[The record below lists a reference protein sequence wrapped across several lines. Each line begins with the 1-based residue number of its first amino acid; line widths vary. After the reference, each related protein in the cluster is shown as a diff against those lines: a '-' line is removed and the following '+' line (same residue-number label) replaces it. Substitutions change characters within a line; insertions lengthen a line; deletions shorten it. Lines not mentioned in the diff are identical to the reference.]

1 LVSTSLTAI
10 RIPLTGRCAGLIALM
25 LAALLWSVGAV
36 MVSNLFDQ
44 GVSPLEL
51 AELRTYITVVCFGAL
66 LLWPSISRSRPPA
79 ANTPGGWRWLVGF
92 GLAVGVANASLFL
105 AIEHLQVAVA
115 IVLQNLAPTFV
126 VVWTLITTRR
136 VHAARL
142 VLGVALALLGVVLV
156 VQLPT
161 TPVGDMDLV
170 GVVFGLATA
179 LGAAAFS
186 VFGEQ
191 ASRAYGAVRANA
203 AAFAVAGACWV
214 LIQVPQGIPKLA
226 TRTELL
232 GQVLVVG
239 VLCTFVPFLLFA
251 WGTARL
257 GSQTG
262 ALTISLGLVFTAAI
276 AWVWLGES
284 LTVMQIV
291 GVVAIILGIVRVQFR
306 TEKAVSEFTGEISA
320 AKNDGLA
327 KNKVA
332 ASIQPD
338 ASLSSGDARKIAE
351 E

>member
-1 LVSTSLTAI
+1 VSTSLAAI
-10 RIPLTGRCAGLIALM
+10 RTALTGRSAGLIALM
-25 LAALLWSVGAV
+25 LTALLWSVGSV
-36 MVSNLFDQ
+36 MVSNLFNQ

-51 AELRTYITVVCFGAL
+51 VELRTYIAAVCLGAL
-66 LLWPSISRSRPPA
+66 LLWLSRSRSRPPA

-92 GLAVGVANASLFL
+92 GLAVGVANATLFL
-105 AIEHLQVAVA
+105 AIKHLPVAVA
-115 IVLQNLAPTFV
+115 VVLQNLAPTFV
-126 VVWTLITTRR
+126 VVWTLITTGR
-136 VHAARL
+136 VHATRV

-179 LGAAAFS
+179 LGTAAFS

-214 LIQVPQGIPKLA
+214 FIQVPQGIPKLV
-226 TRTELL
+226 TRTELF
-232 GQVLVVG
+232 GQVLVIG
-239 VLCTFVPFLLFA
+239 ALCTFVPFLLFA

-262 ALTISLGLVFTAAI
+262 ALTSSLALIFTAGI

-284 LTVMQIV
+284 LTEMQIV

-306 TEKAVSEFTGEISA
+306 AETTVSEATAEISA
-320 AKNDGLA
+320 EKNDDLA
-327 KNKVA
+327 KNKIA
-332 ASIQPD
+332 ASMESDTYLPSGA
-338 ASLSSGDARKIAE
+338 ASKMTE